1 MSYQKIIR
9 AWKDLEYRLSL
20 SEAERALLPDHPAGV
35 LVVPEEELHMLAGA
49 SAAACGTIGTTGATL
64 STPWWDVF

>member
-20 SEAERALLPDHPAGV
+20 TEAERALLPDHPAGV
-35 LVVPEEELHMLAGA
+35 LAVPEAELHTV
-49 SAAACGTIGTTGATL
+49 AAASGEGTCGGGSPCGTAEF
-64 STPWWDVF
+64 PF